1 VANFTPDG
9 NATWLLTEIDPHSGL
24 VFGLCDLGLG
34 EPELGYVSFAE
45 LETVRGALG
54 LPVERELH
62 FVPALTISAYADLAR
77 ENRRVVT

>member
-1 VANFTPDG
+1 
-9 NATWLLTEIDPHSGL
+9 
-24 VFGLCDLGLG
+24 LG